1 MENEIINRL
10 IKQLA
15 DLEKRV
21 ELYYQ
26 LLLEKINLLSAQTSL
41 TNLSDVNNKPN
52 E

>member
-26 LLLEKINLLSAQTSL
+26 LLLEKINLL
-41 TNLSDVNNKPN
+41 
-52 E
+52 